1 MLARPRAPRGQQ
13 ESGQRRGARGRD
25 RTPVSC
31 ASMRSCL
38 SLSVVFLLAS
48 CEAAGD
54 PDAGAIDAAVPRD
67 AVVRDEATGEIDAPG
82 ALDARGELDATGAD
96 APIHDAGLPTD
107 ASLSADASSGPAAL
121 CSGRHDPPDLSG
133 VTLTRLDA
141 VPIRDG
147 FAPGWGIV
155 EGPVWIGDALLVSHF
170 GGGPTPD
177 ARLYRVLPDGMVSV
191 ARARAGTNGLALGP
205 GDRLY
210 GASHELGAIV
220 AFDLSDLA
228 AAPVTVA
235 ASYEGAR
242 FNGPNDLTLGS
253 DGSIYFTDPD
263 YQAPSPRPQR
273 ATRVYR
279 RRPDGTI
286 DVIADDLR
294 QPNGV
299 ALSLD
304 ERTLFVGH
312 ASGLVAY
319 PIDESGAVAGPRT
332 SLDAIRGGVDGL
344 GRDCA
349 GDLYVTSGGAVIV
362 LRPDGTQLGR
372 LAAAGATN
380 VAFGGPDR
388 RTLYVTSL
396 GDPPMLRS
404 ATLSVVGLPD

>member
-1 MLARPRAPRGQQ
+1 MHARPAVAVVAALAG
-13 ESGQRRGARGRD
+13 GGTAD
-25 RTPVSC
+25 
-31 ASMRSCL
+31 AS
-38 SLSVVFLLAS
+38 
-48 CEAAGD
+48 E
-54 PDAGAIDAAVPRD
+54 AGAFEAGAARDAAAWD
-67 AVVRDEATGEIDAPG
+67 GAT
-82 ALDARGELDATGAD
+82 RELDATGAD
-96 APIHDAGLPTD
+96 APSHDASPLDD
-107 ASLSADASSGPAAL
+107 ASLPMDASAGPPAL

-133 VTLTRLDA
+133 VILTRVDA

-170 GGGPTPD
+170 GGGPTPE

-191 ARARAGTNGLALGP
+191 ARASAGTNGLALGP
-205 GDRLY
+205 DARLY
-210 GASHELGAIV
+210 GASHNLGAIV

-228 AAPVTVA
+228 AAPVTIA

-242 FNGPNDLTLGS
+242 FNGPNDLTLRS
-253 DGSIYFTDPD
+253 DGAIYFTDPD

-286 DVIADDLR
+286 DVIADDLT

-312 ASGLVAY
+312 ASGLVAF
-319 PIDESGAVAGPRT
+319 PIDESGEIAGPRT
-332 SLDAIRGGVDGL
+332 RIEAIRGGVDGL

-362 LRPDGTQLGR
+362 LLPDGTQLGR